1 MSDTPRT
8 EQQTGVDVMSRYVP
22 ADFARQLERELAAV
36 TRERDDARLHADA
49 EAIMCDLV
57 AKERDALRANR
68 DYWQEECQKAW
79 THRDNANAAAEVDKA
94 QIDALRAEVER
105 LRGALSS
112 IAEQDYER
120 AAVNFCAATCVQ
132 IARAALQEPTP

>member
-8 EQQTGVDVMSRYVP
+8 DTEEAMYSLSSVNSWGMGGW
-22 ADFARQLERELAAV
+22 DFARTIERELAAV
-36 TRERDDARLHADA
+36 TRERDEARAMHAEAFRCGIEHQEDAR
-49 EAIMCDLV
+49 
-57 AKERDALRANR
+57 
-68 DYWQEECQKAW
+68 
-79 THRDNANAAAEVDKA
+79 
-94 QIDALRAEVER
+94 ALRAEVKR